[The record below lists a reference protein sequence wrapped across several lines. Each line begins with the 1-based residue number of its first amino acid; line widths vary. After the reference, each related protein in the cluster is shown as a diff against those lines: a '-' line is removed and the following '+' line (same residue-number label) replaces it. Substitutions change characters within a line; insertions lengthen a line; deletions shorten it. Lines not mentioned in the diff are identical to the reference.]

1 MVCAIAFAL
10 FILWKNLVSKIR
22 KFLNQLNMNGGGKGG
37 EEFRLPDKCAC
48 WRVVSCEEKVGPE
61 VGSPRFCKTAGSSDD
76 SFEFCVVKISYG
88 LYHLKQKIVDGSSC
102 IQNEKFY
109 EIQKI
114 SKSHFLQIFRYV
126 ISLWLLD
133 VIQRSGLPFGLG
145 GHILEAVSCWMSCFS
160 TFGTWRALVLL
171 LRGAG
176 ISLLWREALRSI
188 VSLIDS

>member
-22 KFLNQLNMNGGGKGG
+22 KFLNQLNMNGGGKEG
-37 EEFRLPDKCAC
+37 EGIRLPDKCTC

-102 IQNEKFY
+102 IQNEKILRDTKNF
-109 EIQKI
+109 KI
-114 SKSHFLQIFRYV
+114 SFSSNFQVRNFTVTLGCHSKIWTSSWARWSHSWSSKLPNV
-126 ISLWLLD
+126 LLFH
-133 VIQRSGLPFGLG
+133 IWCMEGLG
-145 GHILEAVSCWMSCFS
+145 TSA
-160 TFGTWRALVLL
+160 
-171 LRGAG
+171 
-176 ISLLWREALRSI
+176 
-188 VSLIDS
+188 

>member
-1 MVCAIAFAL
+1 
-10 FILWKNLVSKIR
+10 
-22 KFLNQLNMNGGGKGG
+22 MNGGGKEG
-37 EEFRLPDKCAC
+37 EGIRLPDKCTC

-102 IQNEKFY
+102 IQNEKILRDTKNF
-109 EIQKI
+109 KI
-114 SKSHFLQIFRYV
+114 SFSSNFRFM
-126 ISLWLLD
+126 ISLRLLD

-176 ISLLWREALRSI
+176 ISLLWREAFLSV

>member
-1 MVCAIAFAL
+1 
-10 FILWKNLVSKIR
+10 
-22 KFLNQLNMNGGGKGG
+22 MNGGGKEG
-37 EEFRLPDKCAC
+37 EGIRLPDKCTC

-88 LYHLKQKIVDGSSC
+88 LYHLKQKIIHGSSC
-102 IQNEKFY
+102 IQKRKNS
-109 EIQKI
+109 QNTKI
-114 SKSHFLQIFRYV
+114 SFSSIFRFM

-133 VIQRSGLPFGLG
+133 VIQRSGLPLGLG

-176 ISLLWREALRSI
+176 ISLLWREAFLSV